1 MSMMR
6 FTDAT
11 TATQQLNFIGLVTR
25 HVSLFA
31 EYFSDVTESDV
42 EKLSKRKRRSEAELL
57 RLESIKE
64 DIKEDADSGDFK
76 NCFFLGL

>member
-1 MSMMR
+1 M
-6 FTDAT
+6 
-11 TATQQLNFIGLVTR
+11 
-25 HVSLFA
+25 FA

>member
-1 MSMMR
+1 MTR
-6 FTDAT
+6 FTNAAT
-11 TATQQLNFIGLVTR
+11 LIQQLNCIVLLTR

-64 DIKEDADSGDFK
+64 DIKEDADSGDFI
-76 NCFFLGL
+76 N